1 MQLPQAIVDAAVRE
15 FTRTSGNVSLWDR
28 MNTILELAA
37 DDIVKYAMDVQVH
50 PRHVSCPD
58 CDVTA
63 GHEARLAADS
73 FDQGMSGYRPPD

>member
-50 PRHVSCPD
+50 TRHP
-58 CDVTA
+58 
-63 GHEARLAADS
+63 LADS
-73 FDQGMSGYRPPD
+73 FDQGMSGYRPPG